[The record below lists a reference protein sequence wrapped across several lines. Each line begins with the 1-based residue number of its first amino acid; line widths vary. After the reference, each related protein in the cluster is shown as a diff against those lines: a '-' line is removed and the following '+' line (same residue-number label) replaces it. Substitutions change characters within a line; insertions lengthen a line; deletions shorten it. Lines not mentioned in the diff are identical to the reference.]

1 MSLFPFK
8 VDPLPF
14 GAAPETCPI
23 AWSTPR
29 QSLIVN
35 VVTLVT
41 SFAASCSSTVS
52 ASMVAVVSTLV
63 LLAVID
69 ALTIIPITA
78 SSPTDKISIAIKTS
92 TKLKPAALSLLFI
105 SGSVPNVDFDFPRLE
120 DGDRS
125 SSYAVGVVRHV
136 TWGVP
141 KHRSAGSVRAGQTT
155 SVKSQSGSRR
165 RSFGFWPQRQRG

>member
-35 VVTLVT
+35 VVALVT
-41 SFAASCSSTVS
+41 SLAASCSSTVS

-105 SGSVPNVDFDFPRLE
+105 SGSVPDVNFDLARLKYR
-120 DGDRS
+120 DRS
-125 SSYAVGVVRHV
+125 RGYAVAVIGHITGR
-136 TWGVP
+136 VP
-141 KHRSAGSVRAGQTT
+141 EHRGARRTRTGQSASIESQTRCSHGSF
-155 SVKSQSGSRR
+155 SL
-165 RSFGFWPQRQRG
+165 